1 MIHIFKGSG
10 RLIRSLNTWDASQAP
25 MYSWIFDVKGQ
36 WYQRVA
42 HGAHKLDA
50 IEAEQRVP
58 KKAYDQ
64 GQMYTLLGATR

>member
-1 MIHIFKGSG
+1 MIHIFKSNG
-10 RLIRSLNTWDASQAP
+10 RLIRSLDAWDTTQAP

-42 HGAHKLDA
+42 HGTRKLDP

-58 KKAYDQ
+58 KKVYDQ
-64 GQMYTLLGATR
+64 GQVFTLLGATR